1 MPKVDFTSHLQR
13 YINVEPMAI
22 DGHTVAE
29 VLDQLFLKFPPLRSY
44 LLDDHGSLRQHVM
57 IFVDAQLI
65 ADRRRQT
72 DQVRT
77 DSEIFIA
84 QALSG
89 G

>member
-1 MPKVDFTSHLQR
+1 MPRVDFTSHLQR
-13 YINVEPMAI
+13 YINVEPMDV

-29 VLDQLFLKFPPLRSY
+29 VLDQLFQRFPPLRSY
-44 LLDDHGSLRQHVM
+44 LLDDQGGLRQHVM

-65 ADRRRQT
+65 TDRRRQT

-77 DSEIFIA
+77 DSEIYIA

>member
-1 MPKVDFTSHLQR
+1 MPRVDFTSHLKR
-13 YINVEPMAI
+13 YVNVEPMTVE
-22 DGHTVAE
+22 GQTVAE
-29 VLDQLFLKFPPLRSY
+29 VLEQLFLRFPRLRSY
-44 LLDDHGSLRQHVM
+44 LLDDHGGLRQHVM

-65 ADRRRQT
+65 ADRRKQT
-72 DQVRT
+72 DSVHT